1 MKRAAWV
8 ELNPYYVRD
17 IDLDG
22 NGILNIRRW
31 RKLLK
36 AGSENNLFGPIVNIP
51 KNGPKATIR
60 DFTKGN
66 SENEASGDALYDIGK
81 YNERRRNMY
90 ETDLFQDTKNAV
102 GGYQGKREIHM
113 GVDIGGPVNTKI
125 YAFCDCEILHFG
137 YNEPKGDY
145 GYVIIT
151 SQTIRDYSSIDP
163 NAKATFYSLYGH
175 LSKKSIEKCCIGQK
189 VKKGEII
196 GYMGDRDENGDWAS
210 HVHFQLSINKPETHD
225 LPGVVSDLD
234 HSKACMDFPD
244 PRLVLGDIYLGNGS
258 GRGGMWVTGD
268 TPGIDNYKYEE
279 NDSLKG
285 PEHPRFAKREVDAKL
300 PEFKDS
306 PQCSTC
312 GLVNRIMERTD
323 RLLVW
328 NELFKCTRCLKAFY
342 CSKDCQK
349 KHWPTH
355 KRECNKEY
363 KRRKKIANEM
373 QKQCLSYL
381 ESQGFPTDMMETVCI
396 STPEEA
402 RKLGY
407 LPKKKDQEEAEK
419 LYASYK
425 KRDPGCDPFV
435 SACEK
440 GKRKDVQLFIESG
453 MVSDVNRY
461 DSMGFTGLINA
472 VRKEHVDVVQYLL
485 TLPTISLAKGD
496 RRVGGNPVDYA
507 ANFNQKSTDILKL
520 LLNHPQCN
528 TSIINNTNH
537 DNWTAMDCCLGINR
551 SDIGH
556 EIVRLLKE
564 KGGHYNENLDVL
576 MDGNFRLRYGQTYSK
591 DTFDRKAFVRKFE
604 VASGRNLDDQYL
616 PEQIW
621 RPEPGTY
628 CP

>member
-1 MKRAAWV
+1 MKRTAWV
-8 ELNPYYVRD
+8 ELNPYYVRG
-17 IDLDG
+17 IDVEG
-22 NGILNIRRW
+22 NGSLDICRW

-36 AGSENNLFGPIVNIP
+36 AGSENNLFGPIVKIP
-51 KNGPKATIR
+51 KNGAIVR
-60 DFTKGN
+60 DFTKGD
-66 SENEASGDALYDIGK
+66 SESAASKDALYDIGK

-90 ETDLFQDTKNAV
+90 ETDLFNDTNNTV

-151 SQTIRDYSSIDP
+151 SQSIRDYSSIDT
-163 NAKATFYSLYGH
+163 NATATFYSLYGH
-175 LSKKSIEKCCIGQK
+175 LSKKSIENCYIGQT

-196 GYMGDRDENGDWAS
+196 GYMGDRDENGNWPS

-225 LPGVVSDLD
+225 LPGVVSELD
-234 HSKACMDFPD
+234 HSKACVDFPD
-244 PRLVLGDIYLGNGS
+244 PRLVLGDVYLGNGS

-279 NDSLKG
+279 NKLLKG
-285 PEHPRFAKREVDAKL
+285 SEYSRFSKREVDANL
-300 PEFKDS
+300 PEFKHL

-312 GLVNRIMERTD
+312 GLVNRILERAD
-323 RLLVW
+323 RILVW
-328 NELFKCTRCLKAFY
+328 NQLFKCTRCLKTYY
-342 CSKDCQK
+342 CSKECQR
-349 KHWPTH
+349 KHWRTH
-355 KRECNKEY
+355 KGECNEEY
-363 KRRKKIANEM
+363 KRRKEITNQM
-373 QKQCLSYL
+373 SKQCVSFLKS
-381 ESQGFPTDMMETVCI
+381 EGFPTDMMETICI

-407 LPKKKDQEEAEK
+407 LPNKKDQEEAEK
-419 LYASYK
+419 VYARYK
-425 KRDPGCDPFV
+425 KRDPDCDPFV

-440 GKRKDVQLFIESG
+440 GKRKHAQLFIESG

-461 DSMGFTGLINA
+461 DRVGFTGLINA

-496 RRVGGNPVDYA
+496 RRTGGNPVAYA

-528 TSIINNTNH
+528 SSMLNVTNH
-537 DNWTAMDCCLGINR
+537 DNWTAMDCCLAINR
-551 SDIGH
+551 GDIGH

-564 KGGHYNENLDVL
+564 KGGHYNGNLDEL
-576 MDGNFRLRYGQTYSK
+576 MDSNFRLRYGQTYSK
-591 DTFDRKAFVRKFE
+591 DTFDRKAFVSKFE
-604 VASGRNLDDQYL
+604 VASGRNLDDRYL